1 MWVVVYG
8 AQIMA
13 GDILYQSSCDSIIV
27 APIKQHELM
36 M

>member
-1 MWVVVYG
+1 MWVVVCG
-8 AQIMA
+8 AQIIA

-27 APIKQHELM
+27 ASIKQLKLM